1 LLAALDDEGLGV
13 RSLHS
18 RRVVGRERRVSG
30 KEGLNV
36 MAAKIAIFD
45 SNTNAQTSDY
55 QAKLENFE

>member
-45 SNTNAQTSDY
+45 SNTNAQASDY
-55 QAKLENFE
+55 QAKTRKF